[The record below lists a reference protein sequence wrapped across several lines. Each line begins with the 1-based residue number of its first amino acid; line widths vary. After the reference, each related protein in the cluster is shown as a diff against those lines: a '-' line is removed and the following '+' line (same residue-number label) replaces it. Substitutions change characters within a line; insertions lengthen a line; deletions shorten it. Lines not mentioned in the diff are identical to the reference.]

1 MELTEEELKGKILEK
16 LVRFRKFMAS
26 YTQKRDAV
34 KGMPPHF
41 TGLALQ
47 LIEEMVK
54 DNILLEYK
62 NRECVSINLEKME
75 EVNRLRGLF
84 LKKKFN

>member
-1 MELTEEELKGKILEK
+1 MDLTDEELKGKILEK

-41 TGLALQ
+41 TGIALQ

-54 DNILLEYK
+54 DRILLEYK
-62 NRECVSINLEKME
+62 NRECVSINLEKID
-75 EVNRLRGLF
+75 EVNRLRELF
-84 LKKKFN
+84 LKKKFY